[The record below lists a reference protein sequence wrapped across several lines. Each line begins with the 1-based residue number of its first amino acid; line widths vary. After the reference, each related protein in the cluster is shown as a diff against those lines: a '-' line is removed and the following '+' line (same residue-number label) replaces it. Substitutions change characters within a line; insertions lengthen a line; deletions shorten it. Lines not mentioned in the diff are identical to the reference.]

1 LGVAHVQDGAIDLAA
16 QENGVDAG
24 GMDVAEQAGE
34 AKADEMVN
42 VASEEQLQVAA
53 AAAEAAAT
61 IAETMS
67 V

>member
-1 LGVAHVQDGAIDLAA
+1 LGIAHVQDEAIDLAV
-16 QENGVDAG
+16 QENGVDAAC
-24 GMDVAEQAGE
+24 MDVAEQAGE